1 MENNDF
7 YGGSILE
14 VINELVGDTKIHQTS
29 DSKTRIRSINNVK
42 IMSSMCLNFVDRLSR
57 EIDEYSKNGDKEAL
71 NICINEL
78 ESLKNK
84 INSIQI

>member
-29 DSKTRIRSINNVK
+29 DSKTSRSINNVK

-78 ESLKNK
+78 ESLKDK